1 MARNSGLAEQDA
13 TDTLATQL
21 LLERVC
27 SILSQSGI
35 PDSIATFGFTQKDI
49 PSLASDAFEQWTAQ
63 FNPVPVS
70 QRDF

>member
-1 MARNSGLAEQDA
+1 
-13 TDTLATQL
+13 
-21 LLERVC
+21 VC

-70 QRDF
+70 QKDFEGLYLSILNKVPSGSKLLV